1 MLLLPGELL
10 NKRYR
15 IISLLGRGSYGVVY
29 RAWDVRDKVDVAVK
43 EYLDP
48 AVETQKLFRAEA
60 RRLAALSHPQLPKVR
75 DHFALDDVGQYLISD
90 YVDGVDLQSLLD
102 QYGPLPSDLIIGWLQ
117 AVCVP
122 LGYLHQKGQ
131 VHMNVK
137 PANIRVTP
145 AGDVFLVDTGLPGL
159 GIVPAGAGYG
169 APEQQS
175 QAAATPASDIYSLG
189 ATLYT
194 LLTGQHPA
202 GALQRESGLKEL
214 VPARELN
221 PDVEPYLSIVAS
233 RAMSLR
239 PDTRFD
245 TVADFAHALAR
256 PAGWQT
262 YTDEDLRRSDPLPAP
277 SAPAPRRPAP
287 TRRQIEQRAII
298 GLLIILLL
306 VVISSVA
313 IAQIDF
319 TRLGITEAEATA
331 TTQSQV
337 IAALTAIAPTYT
349 PTPDPTSL
357 PTPTP
362 EPLITETGARMLF
375 MPGGTFRMG
384 DDEGEA
390 DEKPSRLVRL
400 EPYYID
406 ETEVTNA
413 QYQLCVT
420 AGACSR
426 PDSPNATFHPA
437 YYDSPNYA
445 DYPVIFVSWYSAQAF
460 CEWRDARLPSEAE
473 WEKASGY
480 DPVQGVKYRFPWGD
494 EFDGTR
500 LNYCDA
506 SCNQAQRDA
515 GVNDEHRDT
524 APVRSFPAGRSPIG
538 AYDML
543 GNVMEWVSDW
553 YDRRYYQDGPDF
565 SPLGPPTGD
574 YKVIRGGSW
583 LSGIDDL
590 GVAVRTFYDPRVTRA
605 NIGFRCA
612 MAVP

>member
-1 MLLLPGELL
+1 MPLLPGELL

-29 RAWDVRDKVDVAVK
+29 RAWDVRDKTDVAVK

-60 RRLAALSHPQLPKVR
+60 RRLAALNHPQLPKVR

-145 AGDVFLVDTGLPGL
+145 AGTIFLVDTGLPGL

-245 TVADFAHALAR
+245 TVADFAKALER
-256 PAGWQT
+256 PAGWQA
-262 YTDEDLRRSDPLPAP
+262 YSDEDLRRSDPLLTP
-277 SAPAPRRPAP
+277 SAPPPRRPTP

-306 VVISSVA
+306 VVISGVA

-319 TRLGITEAEATA
+319 TRLGVTEAEATA

-337 IAALTAIAPTYT
+337 IAALTAIAPT
-349 PTPDPTSL
+349 L
-357 PTPTP
+357 
-362 EPLITETGARMLF
+362 TGAQEPRAD
-375 MPGGTFRMG
+375 MPERQGTERIG
-384 DDEGEA
+384 
-390 DEKPSRLVRL
+390 
-400 EPYYID
+400 
-406 ETEVTNA
+406 
-413 QYQLCVT
+413 
-420 AGACSR
+420 
-426 PDSPNATFHPA
+426 PA
-437 YYDSPNYA
+437 VVA
-445 DYPVIFVSWYSAQAF
+445 
-460 CEWRDARLPSEAE
+460 AR
-473 WEKASGY
+473 
-480 DPVQGVKYRFPWGD
+480 
-494 EFDGTR
+494 
-500 LNYCDA
+500 
-506 SCNQAQRDA
+506 
-515 GVNDEHRDT
+515 
-524 APVRSFPAGRSPIG
+524 
-538 AYDML
+538 
-543 GNVMEWVSDW
+543 
-553 YDRRYYQDGPDF
+553 
-565 SPLGPPTGD
+565 
-574 YKVIRGGSW
+574 VIRPR
-583 LSGIDDL
+583 LRL
-590 GVAVRTFYDPRVTRA
+590 G
-605 NIGFRCA
+605 
-612 MAVP
+612 

>member
-1 MLLLPGELL
+1 MPLLPGELL

-29 RAWDVRDKVDVAVK
+29 RAWDVRDKTDVAVK

-60 RRLAALSHPQLPKVR
+60 RRLAALNHPQLPKVR

-145 AGDVFLVDTGLPGL
+145 AGTIFLVDTGLPGL

-245 TVADFAHALAR
+245 TVADFAKALER
-256 PAGWQT
+256 PAGWQA
-262 YTDEDLRRSDPLPAP
+262 YSDEDLRRSDPL
-277 SAPAPRRPAP
+277 R
-287 TRRQIEQRAII
+287 
-298 GLLIILLL
+298 
-306 VVISSVA
+306 
-313 IAQIDF
+313 
-319 TRLGITEAEATA
+319 
-331 TTQSQV
+331 
-337 IAALTAIAPTYT
+337 
-349 PTPDPTSL
+349 
-357 PTPTP
+357 
-362 EPLITETGARMLF
+362 
-375 MPGGTFRMG
+375 
-384 DDEGEA
+384 
-390 DEKPSRLVRL
+390 
-400 EPYYID
+400 
-406 ETEVTNA
+406 
-413 QYQLCVT
+413 
-420 AGACSR
+420 
-426 PDSPNATFHPA
+426 
-437 YYDSPNYA
+437 
-445 DYPVIFVSWYSAQAF
+445 
-460 CEWRDARLPSEAE
+460 
-473 WEKASGY
+473 
-480 DPVQGVKYRFPWGD
+480 
-494 EFDGTR
+494 
-500 LNYCDA
+500 
-506 SCNQAQRDA
+506 
-515 GVNDEHRDT
+515 
-524 APVRSFPAGRSPIG
+524 
-538 AYDML
+538 
-543 GNVMEWVSDW
+543 
-553 YDRRYYQDGPDF
+553 
-565 SPLGPPTGD
+565 
-574 YKVIRGGSW
+574 
-583 LSGIDDL
+583 
-590 GVAVRTFYDPRVTRA
+590 
-605 NIGFRCA
+605 
-612 MAVP
+612 